1 MSRGFS
7 HAIVGVADLDEAARL
22 WVDTFGLSATARRD
36 GADEALE
43 SLWGLAPG
51 SVSRQALVGLPGE
64 VTGRLHLVEFTDP
77 APAVRSGARSFDLC
91 PKNLDVRLTGM
102 QERYDE
108 LVSAGWV
115 MGSTPVR
122 MPVDTMEIYEVQLKG
137 PDVTNLSLV
146 EVVGDD
152 LPYTPQGY
160 VAVTQVVGTNP
171 DNPAAG
177 LLRAGLLRGGVRVG
191 APRLSPVRGS
201 RGGADG
207 RASGRRQA
215 RHAHSGRPL
224 QPVGPDRAGPVC
236 GSGRNRPLPAGP
248 ATGLLGVGF
257 DTDDLDS
264 LVARAG
270 SGGHPVEDLGT
281 ADTITGG
288 GPSAGVTSPAG
299 WRIEVREASG

>member
-1 MSRGFS
+1 MSQGLS

-171 DNPAAG
+171 DNPAERAFFEGVFELEHLDYHLFEGPEVERMVG
-177 LLRAGLLRGGVRVG
+177 LPVG
-191 APRLSPVRGS
+191 AKLDMHILGDPCNQLGRIELVQYA
-201 RGGADG
+201 GADG
-207 RASGRRQA
+207 TDLYPRALPPA
-215 RHAHSGRPL
+215 
-224 QPVGPDRAGPVC
+224 C
-236 GSGRNRPLPAGP
+236 GF
-248 ATGLLGVGF
+248 LGVGF

-288 GPSAGVTSPAG
+288 GPRAGVTSPAG